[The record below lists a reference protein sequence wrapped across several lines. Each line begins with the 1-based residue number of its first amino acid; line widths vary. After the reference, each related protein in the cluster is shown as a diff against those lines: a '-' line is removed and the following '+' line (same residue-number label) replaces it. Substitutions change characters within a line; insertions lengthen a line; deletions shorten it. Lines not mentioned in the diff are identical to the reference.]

1 MKRLYIHVPFCAR
14 KCLYCDF
21 YSITDT
27 STSVIENYVKAVIR
41 NIKGCPETAFDTVY
55 FGGGTPSLLTA
66 AQIAAI
72 IDAASPEKGA
82 EISMECNP
90 QSSGEK
96 YFREIKA
103 AGVNRLSI
111 GIQSL
116 DDKTLVKLGRLH
128 DKETAVKT
136 VFDAHSAGFDNI
148 SADIMLGVSD
158 SKEFSADLKCGVS
171 ESREITG
178 NNNSREFTEL
188 CQLPLAHISAYMLKF
203 EENTPFFSM
212 DNLGLPDEDSVCDS
226 YLEAVEVFRENGFLQ
241 YEISNFAKPGFE
253 CRHNLGYWECEE
265 YIGIGPSAHS
275 YYGGKRFA
283 VPRDIDGF
291 IRAEIQPTF
300 ITDEN
305 PGGADERLMLGL
317 RLTRKGVNIK
327 DCNFD
332 NTKRHIDAGMLE
344 KNGDIITLTP
354 RGALISNRI
363 IADLIY

>member
-21 YSITDT
+21 YSITDRSLT
-27 STSVIENYVKAVIR
+27 DEYVNAVIR
-41 NIKGCPETAFDTVY
+41 NIKNYAETGFDTLY

-66 AQIAAI
+66 SQIAAI
-72 IDAASPEKGA
+72 IDTASPEKGA
-82 EISMECNP
+82 EISIECNP
-90 QSSGEK
+90 QSGDAE
-96 YFREIKA
+96 YFHQIRQ

-116 DDKTLVKLGRLH
+116 DDKTLRKLGRLH
-128 DKETAVKT
+128 DSEAAVKT
-136 VFDAHSAGFDNI
+136 VFDAYEAGFENI

-158 SKEFSADLKCGVS
+158 TREFS
-171 ESREITG
+171 EI
-178 NNNSREFTEL
+178 
-188 CQLPLAHISAYMLKF
+188 CKLPLKHISAYMLKI
-203 EENTPFFSM
+203 EENTPFFGM
-212 DNLGLPDEDSVCDS
+212 DNLNLPDEDSVCDS

-253 CRHNLGYWECEE
+253 CKHNLRYWECKE

-275 YYGGKRFA
+275 YYKGKRFA
-283 VPRDIDGF
+283 VPRALDSF
-291 IRAEIQPTF
+291 INSAFQPTL

-317 RLTRKGVNIK
+317 RLTRKGVNIYE
-327 DCNFD
+327 CNRE
-332 NTKRHIDAGMLE
+332 NAARYIDAGMLT

-354 RGALISNRI
+354 KGALISNSI
-363 IADLIY
+363 IADLIC